1 MKKTFIICLT
11 NIEDLTDG
19 GQRNNNR
26 ARFFVVKK
34 WGDEVKDKD
43 FEKIYE
49 QYKAQSNMESMNNH
63 NIDDGKEQI
72 VAVRKND
79 DGDLIAF
86 KTNTGRELDYLTALE
101 EAKAG
106 NLANI
111 DVFHKYGRD
120 IIRSEPDGIKDNNLD
135 RLPEF

>member
-1 MKKTFIICLT
+1 M
-11 NIEDLTDG
+11 E
-19 GQRNNNR
+19 
-26 ARFFVVKK
+26 
-34 WGDEVKDKD
+34 EKD
-43 FEKIYE
+43 FEAIYE
-49 QYKAQSNMESMNNH
+49 QYKAQSQTGSNGVGQNG
-63 NIDDGKEQI
+63 DVGKEEI

-86 KTNTGRELDYLTALE
+86 KTNTGRELDYITALE

-120 IIRSEPDGIKDNNLD
+120 IIRSEPDGIKENNLD
-135 RLPEF
+135 NLPEF